1 MQILNVMTRNVDTIT
16 GGASIAEAAKRMK
29 QLDSGFLPVSDSEKE
44 RLIGVATDRDIV
56 LRCVAEGRDPAN
68 TPVEEAMSDKVLYC
82 FADEDVESAARS
94 MAEQQVYRLVV
105 LDKPESKRLA
115 GIVTMS
121 DIRRHGANDAAE
133 QAVDRIVEAA

>member
-1 MQILNVMTRNVDTIT
+1 MQIQDVMTRNVDTIT
-16 GGASIAEAAKRMK
+16 GGASIADAAKKMR
-29 QLDSGFLPVSDSEKE
+29 QLDTGFLPVTDAEQE

-56 LRCVAEGRDPAN
+56 LRCVARGRDPAD
-68 TPVEEAMSDKVLYC
+68 TPIEDAMSEKVLYC
-82 FADEDVESAARS
+82 FANEDVESAARS

-115 GIVTMS
+115 GIVSMS